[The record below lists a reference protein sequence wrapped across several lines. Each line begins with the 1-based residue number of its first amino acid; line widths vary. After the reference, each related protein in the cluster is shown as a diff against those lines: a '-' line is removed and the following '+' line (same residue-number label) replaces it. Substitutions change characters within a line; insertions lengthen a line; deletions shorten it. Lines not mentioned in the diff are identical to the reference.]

1 MARTRLGAAGWA
13 ALIDEW
19 QDSGLS
25 LPAFC
30 ERRGLN
36 RGTMQGWV
44 YKRGHR
50 LAVEQAR
57 REAHAGRALDEQ
69 TPTPTFLPVRLAEPI
84 PIEAAGP
91 GVEVVLGPGR
101 RIVVAPG
108 FDPETLRRV
117 VAVLAGR
124 PC

>member
-1 MARTRLGAAGWA
+1 MARVGRGVENWA
-13 ALIDEW
+13 ALIEEW
-19 QDSGLS
+19 REGGLS

-36 RGTMQGWV
+36 LGTMQGWV

-50 LAVEQAR
+50 LAIEQAR
-57 REAHAGRALDEQ
+57 RQSLDPRSPAEDPPAVTFVPVHLA
-69 TPTPTFLPVRLAEPI
+69 TPM
-84 PIEAAGP
+84 AAVGI
-91 GVEVVLGPGR
+91 GVEVVLGVGR
-101 RIVVAPG
+101 RVVVAPG

-117 VAVLAGR
+117 VAVLEDR

>member
-1 MARTRLGAAGWA
+1 MARTRRGAAGWA

-19 QDSGLS
+19 HDSSLS

-30 ERRGLN
+30 QRHGLN
-36 RGTMQGWV
+36 LGTMQGWV

-50 LAVEQAR
+50 LAIDQAR
-57 REAHAGRALDEQ
+57 REALDNR
-69 TPTPTFLPVRLAEPI
+69 TPGNDPPAATFLPLHLAEPI
-84 PIEAAGP
+84 AATGPSIEI
-91 GVEVVLGPGR
+91 VLGAGR
-101 RIVVAPG
+101 RIAVGAG

-117 VAVLAGR
+117 VVVLEGL